1 MKLPLVSFGIPT
13 YNEESTIE
21 RCLESIFSQDY
32 PQDRLEVIIIDD
44 GSSDRTLEICARY
57 PVRIIHQSGGKKEGA
72 SGEAKQAF
80 EGASGGPE
88 SGRRIGVEAAKG
100 EFVVLF
106 SADNELACRDWLSRM
121 VKPVVEDGEITGVRP
136 PVLASREDSAIN
148 RYLALMQ
155 IPPLEFYLMWRLRP
169 PEKVTAKDGYFVEIL
184 APDCYPAEIG
194 GNGSLLRKDALL
206 RVGNVPANGSDIDLI
221 CSLVSEG
228 FTKYAYVPKAVV
240 YHHYVRSY
248 WAFTKKLWG
257 KVRWFLRYPREY
269 PWLPRRRRDFFEM
282 LKWVLFCSSFIGP
295 LIHGFRLRK
304 KGDLAWLYHPFACL
318 TQVLIYGACFLT
330 SKKGLSSVR
339 GMVMAV
345 VKGAEGGKK

>member
-1 MKLPLVSFGIPT
+1 MQLPLVSFGIPT
-13 YNEESTIE
+13 YNEERTIE

-32 PQDRLEVIIIDD
+32 PRDRLEVIIIDD

-57 PVRIIHQSGGKKEGA
+57 PVRIIRQNRSEGRI
-72 SGEAKQAF
+72 QAF

-88 SGRRIGVEAAKG
+88 CGRRVGVEAANG

-106 SADNELACRDWLSRM
+106 SADNELARRDWLAQM
-121 VKPVVEDGEITGVRP
+121 VKPVVEDGEIAGVRP

-155 IPPLEFYLMWRLRP
+155 IPPLEFYLMWQLRP
-169 PEKVTAKDGYFVEIL
+169 PVKVIAKDGYFVEIL
-184 APDCYPAEIG
+184 ASDCYPAEIG
-194 GNGSLLRKDALL
+194 GNGSLLRKDAILKA
-206 RVGNVPANGSDIDLI
+206 GNVPANGSDIDLI
-221 CSLVSEG
+221 CHLVREG
-228 FTKYAYVPKAVV
+228 FTKYAYVPEAVV
-240 YHHYVRSY
+240 YHHYVGSY
-248 WAFTKKLWG
+248 WAFIKKLRG

-282 LKWVLFCSSFIGP
+282 LKWILFCSSFIGP
-295 LIHGFRLRK
+295 LSHGFRLRK

-330 SKKGLSSVR
+330 SRKGLSSMWA
-339 GMVMAV
+339 MVMAV
-345 VKGAEGGKK
+345 VKGTEGGRK